1 MREGA
6 TEAVLEF
13 LGDTRVSC
21 RTATRAIGP
30 REEEGQAPEGEEGG
44 ASEEEEGGTPPLSV
58 FSFVF
63 SLFLSLSSLIFPLFG
78 GIGRKEIRL
87 PQYGPGWFG
96 TGFGHVEKP
105 PLSSR

>member
-44 ASEEEEGGTPPLSV
+44 APEGEEGGTPPLSV

-63 SLFLSLSSLIFPLFG
+63 SLFLFFVIPHLSFVWRDWEEG
-78 GIGRKEIRL
+78 D
-87 PQYGPGWFG
+87 
-96 TGFGHVEKP
+96 
-105 PLSSR
+105 